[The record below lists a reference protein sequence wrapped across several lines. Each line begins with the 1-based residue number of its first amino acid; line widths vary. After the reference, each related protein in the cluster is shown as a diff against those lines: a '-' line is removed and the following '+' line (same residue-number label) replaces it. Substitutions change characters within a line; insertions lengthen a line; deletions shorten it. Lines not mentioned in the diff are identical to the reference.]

1 MVVLELFFRL
11 MNNLLTCFN
20 VCLSDKLKKREEE
33 KFNSGTTIT
42 KMTRERTEK
51 KRRRK
56 RRKNI
61 LSLLI
66 EISHV

>member
-20 VCLSDKLKKREEE
+20 VCLSDKLKKREVQFRHNNNKNDKREREQKKKKKEE
-33 KFNSGTTIT
+33 KIFS
-42 KMTRERTEK
+42 
-51 KRRRK
+51 
-56 RRKNI
+56 